1 VRYLNDNAFRTPA
14 FLIHPEISRMFEPD
28 GVMDRIRISQL
39 SVLNR
44 LLQDQRIERMIEI
57 QAEDGAS
64 AYAPTEFLSDVRHGV
79 WSELSEPSVKIDAY
93 RRNLQDGY
101 IEDLA
106 VKINQRVTGMSDVR
120 ALLRAELS
128 ALNGEINAALPKA
141 ADGETRAHLEAD
153 RDSIAG
159 ALNPRFPFAPE
170 TQPQPVAR
178 RGATGDSVGYYG
190 NGPFGGSV
198 LVEPDGSTT
207 IRGAEIF
214 DADPES
220 LGCWPDYEI
229 TRLASSS
236 GSDHQE

>member
-1 VRYLNDNAFRTPA
+1 
-14 FLIHPEISRMFEPD
+14 MFEPD
-28 GVMDRIRISQL
+28 GVMDRVRISQL

-44 LLQDQRIERMIEI
+44 LLQDQRIQRMIEI
-57 QAEDGAS
+57 QAEDGAN
-64 AYAPTEFLSDVRHGV
+64 AYAPSEFLSDVRHGV
-79 WSELSEPSVKIDAY
+79 WSELSEPSVKIEAY

-106 VKINQRVTGMSDVR
+106 VKINQRVAGMSDVR
-120 ALLRAELS
+120 ALLRAQLN
-128 ALNGEINAALPKA
+128 ALDGDIKAALPKA
-141 ADGETRAHLEAD
+141 ADAATRAHLEAD
-153 RDSIAG
+153 RDSIAM

-170 TQPQPVAR
+170 TQPQPLIR
-178 RGATGDSVGYYG
+178 RGATGDGAGYYG

-229 TRLASSS
+229 THPDSVP
-236 GSDHQE
+236 GGDH